1 MNNAEQ
7 SLYSAISDYQHA
19 DRDSKSGNDR
29 EIWAWFWKAG
39 HRLFFF
45 FFKNVT
51 YNVYCSSAMRNLSW
65 KRCEKEEAVLFRCLI
80 SASDWAFLSSYN
92 YVKQLMIYL
101 SCVKYVVLKYLI

>member
-45 FFKNVT
+45 
-51 YNVYCSSAMRNLSW
+51 L
-65 KRCEKEEAVLFRCLI
+65 EAINGTAFLFL
-80 SASDWAFLSSYN
+80 ASDILR
-92 YVKQLMIYL
+92 M
-101 SCVKYVVLKYLI
+101 